1 MKTFRLLKIFFK
13 NTRELLPIHKWQY
26 INQKKLDNL
35 GIKIIY
41 IVSNFF
47 AIIFQR
53 YDNEKELK
61 FSNVDQLNKIF
72 DIINSTPISNVISR
86 NDSIDSF
93 CGLPKSPNTNHCFQ
107 DMTHRTCCMLGGEAR
122 KYADQS
128 GNPIG
133 KTSEKAFYDYYGFY
147 PDQNTLTP
155 WCTCIGS
162 KVCSFYAKKFNDG
175 THVKYINSIN
185 KGKVLNQNEQNYST
199 ITHLTPGIY

>member
-1 MKTFRLLKIFFK
+1 
-13 NTRELLPIHKWQY
+13 
-26 INQKKLDNL
+26 
-35 GIKIIY
+35 
-41 IVSNFF
+41 
-47 AIIFQR
+47 
-53 YDNEKELK
+53 
-61 FSNVDQLNKIF
+61 
-72 DIINSTPISNVISR
+72 
-86 NDSIDSF
+86 
-93 CGLPKSPNTNHCFQ
+93 
-107 DMTHRTCCMLGGEAR
+107 MLGGEAR